1 MHGQVN
7 HGKIMAVKNGW
18 ALCPT
23 CEHPRYLLHILPE
36 TTAENLEL
44 YCRRCKRIVKVNV
57 INGQCYESPS

>member
-1 MHGQVN
+1 MT
-7 HGKIMAVKNGW
+7 MKNGW

-57 INGQCYESPS
+57 INGQCFESPS